1 MMKTKNQT
9 RKNKRNYIIVA
20 LIVVLLLLA
29 VGYASFTQTLNIT
42 GTATA
47 SATWNV
53 HFTSASTSKSGTG
66 HSATI
71 SQDEKTINFTSTLA
85 YPGDA
90 EKITAVITND
100 SSMGIKLTGFTVK
113 DGSNNVV
120 ASVPI
125 GQEKA
130 VGETGATAD
139 NSADILIAYET
150 LNTST
155 EKLAA
160 SGYCT
165 YEFVV
170 RWNPKSTTVPTAGSP
185 ISKSFTITFDYEQ
198 DTTDSTLA
206 PAHDTTH
213 HNG

>member
-1 MMKTKNQT
+1 MKTKNQT

-53 HFTSASTSKSGTG
+53 HFTSASTSKSGDG

-71 SQDEKTINFTSTLA
+71 SADEKTINFTSTLA

-90 EKITAVITND
+90 EKITAVIKND
-100 SSMGIKLTGFTVK
+100 SSMGIKLTGFTVT
-113 DGSNNVV
+113 DGTNTV
-120 ASVPI
+120 ASVPL
-125 GQEKA
+125 GT
-130 VGETGATAD
+130 ETSS
-139 NSADILIAYET
+139 NEDILIDYVT

-155 EKLAA
+155 EKIAA
-160 SGYCT
+160 GGSCT

-170 RWNPKSTTVPTAGSP
+170 RWNKESTTVPTAGSP
-185 ISKSFTITFDYEQ
+185 ISKSYTITFDYEQ
-198 DTTDSTLA
+198 DTTDSTLT
-206 PAHDTTH
+206 PSHTH
-213 HNG
+213 

>member
-1 MMKTKNQT
+1 MKTKNQT

-71 SQDEKTINFTSTLA
+71 SADEKTINFTSTLA

-100 SSMGIKLTGFTVK
+100 SSMGIKLTGFTVT
-113 DGSNNVV
+113 DGTNTV
-120 ASVPI
+120 ASVPL
-125 GQEKA
+125 GT
-130 VGETGATAD
+130 ETSS
-139 NSADILIAYET
+139 NEDILIDYVT

-155 EKLAA
+155 EKIAA
-160 SGYCT
+160 GGSCT

-170 RWNPKSTTVPTAGSP
+170 RWNKESTTVPTAGSP
-185 ISKSFTITFDYEQ
+185 ISKSYTITFDYEQ
-198 DTTDSTLA
+198 DTTDSTLT
-206 PAHDTTH
+206 PSHAH
-213 HNG
+213 

>member
-71 SQDEKTINFTSTLA
+71 SADEKTINFTSTLA

-100 SSMGIKLTGFTVK
+100 SSMGIKLTGFTVT
-113 DGSNNVV
+113 DGTNTV
-120 ASVPI
+120 ASVPL
-125 GQEKA
+125 GT
-130 VGETGATAD
+130 ETSS
-139 NSADILIAYET
+139 NEDILIDYVT

-155 EKLAA
+155 EKIAA
-160 SGYCT
+160 GGSCT

-170 RWNPKSTTVPTAGSP
+170 RWNKESTTVPTAGSP
-185 ISKSFTITFDYEQ
+185 ISKSYTITFDYEQ
-198 DTTDSTLA
+198 DTTDSPLT
-206 PAHDTTH
+206 PSHDSSAH
-213 HNG
+213 GV

>member
-1 MMKTKNQT
+1 MILRIYIGGVQMMKTKNQT

-71 SQDEKTINFTSTLA
+71 SADEKTINFTSTLA

-100 SSMGIKLTGFTVK
+100 SSMGIKLTGFTVT
-113 DGSNNVV
+113 DGTNTV
-120 ASVPI
+120 ASVPL
-125 GQEKA
+125 GT
-130 VGETGATAD
+130 ETAA
-139 NSADILIAYET
+139 NEDILIDYVT

-155 EKLAA
+155 EKIAA
-160 SGYCT
+160 GGSCT

-170 RWNPKSTTVPTAGSP
+170 RWNKESTTVPTAGSP
-185 ISKSFTITFDYEQ
+185 ISKSYTITFDYEQ
-198 DTTDSTLA
+198 DTTDSTLT
-206 PAHDTTH
+206 PSHTH
-213 HNG
+213 

>member
-71 SQDEKTINFTSTLA
+71 SDEKTINFTSTLA

-100 SSMGIKLTGFTVK
+100 SSMGIKLTGFTVT
-113 DGSNNVV
+113 DGTNTV
-120 ASVPI
+120 ASVPL
-125 GQEKA
+125 GT
-130 VGETGATAD
+130 ETEA
-139 NSADILIAYET
+139 NEDILIDYVT

-155 EKLAA
+155 EKIAA
-160 SGYCT
+160 GGSCT

-170 RWNPKSTTVPTAGSP
+170 RWNKESTTVPTAGSP
-185 ISKSFTITFDYEQ
+185 ISKSYTITFDYEQ
-198 DTTDSTLA
+198 DTTDSTLT
-206 PAHDTTH
+206 PSHTH
-213 HNG
+213 